1 MKKREVA
8 MRMGKAEG
16 FLRYAQRTRQIAEE
30 QPTLEVK
37 MRAIAN
43 MEQFLEGALAEVRK
57 VAELANTRTVTRAG
71 VIPDGELIARFAVTE
86 PYKGE
91 RLFEA
96 TVIPNGAPN
105 DTANWE
111 ILKFTAPNKPE
122 AVKIARE
129 YADRIIRKKMV
140 YVYLANRNY
149 Y

>member
-1 MKKREVA
+1 MKKWEVA
-8 MRMGKAEG
+8 RRMENAEG
-16 FLRYAQRTRQIAEE
+16 FLRFAQRARQVAEE

-37 MRAIAN
+37 MRAIAD
-43 MEQFLEGALAEVRK
+43 MERMLEGALEEVRK

-96 TVIPNGAPN
+96 TVIPNGEPN
-105 DTANWE
+105 TVANWE
-111 ILKFTAPNKPE
+111 KLKFTAPNKPE

-129 YADRIIRKKMV
+129 YADRIIRKKLV
-140 YVYLANRNY
+140 YVYLANRNW
-149 Y
+149 